1 MAYADTLEF
10 KQYQARQTLRAED
23 YVEGIDVPIGDRDI
37 DYIGMSKLDLEELAD
52 NHLNWQTKKDRNGKP
67 YTGHQMRYNI
77 ITEQYKDAK
86 FRQVV
91 SRSEMTL
98 RQALKLETRLIN
110 KHCPKLNQ
118 DYTTLSTKIYNLK
131 TYGNKTDEQIEEIL
145 DTKGIYGIYGVF
157 K

>member
-1 MAYADTLEF
+1 MFDA
-10 KQYQARQTLRAED
+10 KD
-23 YVEGIDVPIGDRDI
+23 YIEYIDVPIGDRDY
-37 DYIGMSKLDLEELAD
+37 DYIGMSSKSLEELAD
-52 NHLNWQTKKDRNGKP
+52 NHLNWQTKKSPNGKP
-67 YTGHQMRYNI
+67 YTGTLFRHNI

-91 SRSEMTL
+91 TRAEMTL

-110 KHCPKLNQ
+110 KYLPKLNQ

-131 TYGNKTDEQIEEIL
+131 TYGKKTDEEIEEIL
-145 DTKGIYGIYGVF
+145 DTKGFYGIYGVL